1 MTSENQEEK
10 NMSLEF
16 YANIDNF
23 KVDAKGNI
31 SITEKLAGSA
41 LKNKLDELQ
50 KLKAD
55 GVVRVTI
62 ESAVI
67 RYTEKFDAETLEPVE
82 YYERD
87 IKGVWT
93 TVENEQTSLDVGE
106 EQTIEREEDITAD
119 VVDKFLLTEKYELK
133 SDFDPKKI
141 LIRIA
146 EGYTFDEIASELKA
160 ESASELIKKLNEARI
175 EYAGIAK
182 AWYEVKEDDD
192 EE

>member
-1 MTSENQEEK
+1 MKKENVC
-10 NMSLEF
+10 MEF
-16 YANIDNF
+16 YAGIDNF
-23 KVDAKGNI
+23 KIDSKSNLAI
-31 SITEKLAGSA
+31 LLKLASSA
-41 LKNKLDELQ
+41 LANRLDDLQTLKVGDVIKVTFEL
-50 KLKAD
+50 AN
-55 GVVRVTI
+55 TC
-62 ESAVI
+62 
-67 RYTEKFDAETLEPVE
+67 YTEKVDAETLEPIE

-87 IKGVWT
+87 NKGVWT

-106 EQTIEREEDITAD
+106 EQTIEREEEITAD

-133 SDFDPKKI
+133 SDFDPKKV

-175 EYAGIAK
+175 EYAGMAK

>member
-1 MTSENQEEK
+1 
-10 NMSLEF
+10 MSLEF
-16 YANIDNF
+16 YAGIDNF

-62 ESAVI
+62 ESAVT
-67 RYTEKFDAETLEPVE
+67 RYTEKIDAETLEPVE
-82 YYERD
+82 YYER
-87 IKGVWT
+87 
-93 TVENEQTSLDVGE
+93 E
-106 EQTIEREEDITAD
+106 EEITAD

-133 SDFDPKKI
+133 SDFDPKKV

-175 EYAGIAK
+175 EYAGMAK
-182 AWYEVKEDDD
+182 AWDESKDVEDD
-192 EE
+192 E

>member
-1 MTSENQEEK
+1 
-10 NMSLEF
+10 MSLEF
-16 YANIDNF
+16 YAGIDNF

-62 ESAVI
+62 ESAVT
-67 RYTEKFDAETLEPVE
+67 RYTEKIDAETLEPVE

-106 EQTIEREEDITAD
+106 EQTIEREEEITAD

-133 SDFDPKKI
+133 SDFDPKKV

-175 EYAGIAK
+175 EYAGMAK
-182 AWYEVKEDDD
+182 AWSEVKEDDD

>member
-1 MTSENQEEK
+1 
-10 NMSLEF
+10 MSLEF
-16 YANIDNF
+16 YAGIDNF

-62 ESAVI
+62 ESAVT
-67 RYTEKFDAETLEPVE
+67 RYTQKVDAETLEPVE

-87 IKGVWT
+87 TTGTWT
-93 TVENEQTSLDVGE
+93 TVQNEQLSLDVGE
-106 EQTIEREEDITAD
+106 DQVIEREEEITAD
-119 VVDKFLLTEKYELK
+119 IIDSFLLTEKYELK
-133 SDFDPKKI
+133 SEFNPRKV
-141 LIRIA
+141 LVRVA
-146 EGYTFDEIASELKA
+146 EGYSFDEIAKELDF
-160 ESASELIKKLNEARI
+160 ESASDLLKKLNEARV
-175 EYAGIAK
+175 EYAGMAK

>member
-1 MTSENQEEK
+1 MTSENQEE
-10 NMSLEF
+10 NNISLEF
-16 YANIDNF
+16 YAGIDNF

-62 ESAVI
+62 ESAVT
-67 RYTEKFDAETLEPVE
+67 RYTQKVDAETLEPVE

-87 IKGVWT
+87 TTGTWT
-93 TVENEQTSLDVGE
+93 TVQNEQLSLDVGE
-106 EQTIEREEDITAD
+106 DQVIEREEEITAD

-133 SDFDPKKI
+133 SDFDPKKV

-175 EYAGIAK
+175 EYAGMAK
-182 AWYEVKEDDD
+182 AWDESKDAEDG
-192 EE
+192 E

>member
-1 MTSENQEEK
+1 
-10 NMSLEF
+10 MSLEF
-16 YANIDNF
+16 YAGIDNF

-62 ESAVI
+62 ESAVT
-67 RYTEKFDAETLEPVE
+67 RYTQKVDAETLEPVE

-87 IKGVWT
+87 TTGTWT
-93 TVENEQTSLDVGE
+93 TVQNEQLSLDVGE
-106 EQTIEREEDITAD
+106 DQVIEREEEITAD

-133 SDFDPKKI
+133 SDFDPKKV

-175 EYAGIAK
+175 EYAGMAK
-182 AWYEVKEDDD
+182 AWDESKDAEDG
-192 EE
+192 E

>member
-1 MTSENQEEK
+1 MTSENQEEN

-16 YANIDNF
+16 YAGIDNF

-62 ESAVI
+62 ESAVT
-67 RYTEKFDAETLEPVE
+67 RYTQKVDAETLEPVE

-87 IKGVWT
+87 TTGTWT
-93 TVENEQTSLDVGE
+93 TVQNEQLSLDVGE
-106 EQTIEREEDITAD
+106 DQVIEREEEITAD
-119 VVDKFLLTEKYELK
+119 IIDSFLLTEKYELK
-133 SDFDPKKI
+133 SEFNPRKV
-141 LIRIA
+141 LVRVA
-146 EGYTFDEIASELKA
+146 EGYSFDEIAKELDF
-160 ESASELIKKLNEARI
+160 ESASDLLKKLNEARV
-175 EYAGIAK
+175 EYAGMAK

>member
-1 MTSENQEEK
+1 
-10 NMSLEF
+10 MSLEF
-16 YANIDNF
+16 YADIDNF

-55 GVVRVTI
+55 GIVRVTI

-67 RYTEKFDAETLEPVE
+67 RYTEKIDAETLEPVE

-106 EQTIEREEDITAD
+106 EQTIEREEEITAD
-119 VVDKFLLTEKYELK
+119 VVDKFLLTEKYEFK

-141 LIRIA
+141 LIRFA

-175 EYAGIAK
+175 EYAGMAK

>member
-1 MTSENQEEK
+1 
-10 NMSLEF
+10 MSLEF
-16 YANIDNF
+16 YAGIDNF

-62 ESAVI
+62 ESAVT
-67 RYTEKFDAETLEPVE
+67 RYTEKIDAETLEPVE
-82 YYERD
+82 YY
-87 IKGVWT
+87 
-93 TVENEQTSLDVGE
+93 EQTSLDVGE
-106 EQTIEREEDITAD
+106 EQTIEREEEITAD

-133 SDFDPKKI
+133 SDFDPKKV

-175 EYAGIAK
+175 EYAGMAK
-182 AWYEVKEDDD
+182 AWYEVKEDGD